1 MVFVPHAIIIGC
13 ILMKTKSP
21 FKTHSCCQFVNGN
34 LVTRHAG
41 GHIPF
46 LAEVTSF
53 LQYGQKNLI
62 SVAVNNT
69 LTDITVPQG
78 SVGTIQ
84 T

>member
-1 MVFVPHAIIIGC
+1 MSFVPHAIKIDY
-13 ILMKTKSP
+13 ILVKKKSA

-69 LTDITVPQG
+69 LTDTTVPQG

>member
-1 MVFVPHAIIIGC
+1 MLLKYVLVDPKLA
-13 ILMKTKSP
+13 
-21 FKTHSCCQFVNGN
+21 FKTHSYCQFVNGK

-53 LQYGQKNLI
+53 LKYGQKNLI

>member
-1 MVFVPHAIIIGC
+1 
-13 ILMKTKSP
+13 
-21 FKTHSCCQFVNGN
+21 VNGE

-46 LAEVTSF
+46 LAEVTFF
-53 LQYGQKNLI
+53 LKYGQKNLI

-78 SVGTIQ
+78 DVSTID

>member
-1 MVFVPHAIIIGC
+1 MRRKY
-13 ILMKTKSP
+13 ILIKPKSA
-21 FKTHSCCQFVNGN
+21 FKTHSYYQFVNGK

-53 LQYGQKNLI
+53 LKYGQKNLI

-78 SVGTIQ
+78 SVGTIH